1 MMVVA
6 WILHHSDRTGGIIHH
21 IVAHA
26 FHYDP
31 VKRKDKKKKL
41 REKSIDSSITHMLF
55 WRALKF

>member
-31 VKRKDKKKKL
+31 VKRKDKKKN
-41 REKSIDSSITHMLF
+41 
-55 WRALKF
+55 